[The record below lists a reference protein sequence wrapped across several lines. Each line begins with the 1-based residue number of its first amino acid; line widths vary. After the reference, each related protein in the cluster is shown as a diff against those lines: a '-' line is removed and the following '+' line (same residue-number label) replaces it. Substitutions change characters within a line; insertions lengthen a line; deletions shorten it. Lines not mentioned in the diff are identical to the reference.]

1 MKARSIADLLLALM
15 KLLAL
20 MTLLAGG
27 APAQAQPAAVRIV
40 HVRGDVKFESGAGT
54 QPAARDMR
62 LNGGSLRT
70 GVDGTVQFV
79 WRDALL
85 ALSPGSELV
94 LSGTTADAYKL
105 ELRSGGLRLDATGV
119 PAGVR
124 IELPGRSIL
133 TNGYLS
139 LRFCDQ
145 GCALSPGLYGQIA
158 QGEAVLEYQGGRS
171 VLRNR
176 SFVWTAGNARPEVMA
191 KPAALFDVGDTQ
203 ADAARARVEATD
215 RLAAAQQAFRDGND
229 ALARAKLE
237 EVRLLTPGEPLVD
250 YYLGLVALHQ
260 DDNAK
265 ALVHLQQYAR
275 QDPQGAAER
284 DVNKTLT
291 LLSSSQLQIEAATAV
306 AREKE
311 VASAA
316 PEPNSIAVN
325 AFVNHGDDNYRAM
338 AKGLAAMIIADLSKV
353 PGLKV
358 LEREKV
364 QLLVNEMKLGDSGL
378 ADSASAVRS
387 GRLMRAEK
395 IIVGEFEV
403 K

>member
-1 MKARSIADLLLALM
+1 MKARTFAMSLLVALWM
-15 KLLAL
+15 LSGVL
-20 MTLLAGG
+20 
-27 APAQAQPAAVRIV
+27 AQAQTTPARIV
-40 HVRGDVKFESGAGT
+40 HVRGDVRFDSGTGT
-54 QPAARDMR
+54 QPAVRDMR
-62 LNGGSLRT
+62 LGGGNLRT
-70 GVDGTVQFV
+70 GSDGMVQLV
-79 WRDALL
+79 WGSALL
-85 ALSPGSELV
+85 ALSPGGELV
-94 LSGTTADAYKL
+94 LPGTVTAADKL

-139 LRFCDQ
+139 LRFCDT
-145 GCALSPGLYGQIA
+145 GCALPPGLYGHIV

-176 SFVWTAGNARPEVMA
+176 SFAWTAGNARPEVMA
-191 KPAALFDVGDTQ
+191 KPAALFDVGDSQ
-203 ADAARARVEATD
+203 ADATRARVEATD

-260 DDNAK
+260 QDNAL

-311 VASAA
+311 VAGAA